1 MKDDIIYEPLGEGN
15 YQRIINFL
23 ESEISRLKGE
33 LLPAAPASSTERDRQ
48 RTVPPTGSLPGLVI
62 LLPARHCCFHPLQSS
77 TAISFAFI
85 RRSTIGRSTGTVPKG
100 VCQSS
105 AELAASP
112 VKADKVRRAEQDNAH
127 YALPRRG
134 EPAIAGRSNRSGID
148 VTGMRRDQRLRYGSN
163 RGGHG
168 AAEEVIDLASE
179 LGGVRRVERS
189 GDRGGTD
196 SGQGWAPN
204 RMLPRL

>member
-48 RTVPPTGSLPGLVI
+48 RTVPPTGSLPGLII

-77 TAISFAFI
+77 TAINFAFI

-148 VTGMRRDQRLRYGSN
+148 VTGMRRDQRLR
-163 RGGHG
+163 
-168 AAEEVIDLASE
+168 
-179 LGGVRRVERS
+179 
-189 GDRGGTD
+189 
-196 SGQGWAPN
+196 
-204 RMLPRL
+204 